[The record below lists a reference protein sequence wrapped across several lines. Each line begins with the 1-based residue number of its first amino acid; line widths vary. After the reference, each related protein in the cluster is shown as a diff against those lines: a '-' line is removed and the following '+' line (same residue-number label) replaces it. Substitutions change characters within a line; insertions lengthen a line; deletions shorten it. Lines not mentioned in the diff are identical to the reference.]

1 MHFISSDCRVINQ
14 RDCPD
19 FQLAANNF
27 VRTNRQQAAF
37 ADIGIARILAN
48 NRPSNLLI
56 RVLLAAYGD
65 FRAHLQGFAQL
76 NGGSTVSSGNRY
88 LQFVPRRLI
97 QQENSV
103 VGRFRTRI
111 VTKEAVVAL
120 GGTPVAQAGKL
131 ATTFMP

>member
-1 MHFISSDCRVINQ
+1 M
-14 RDCPD
+14 
-19 FQLAANNF
+19 
-27 VRTNRQQAAF
+27 
-37 ADIGIARILAN
+37 
-48 NRPSNLLI
+48 
-56 RVLLAAYGD
+56 LLAAYGD
-65 FRAHLQGFAQL
+65 FCAHLQGFTQL
-76 NGGSTVSSGNRY
+76 GGGCVTLCGNRY